1 MLGLGGTADEVV
13 VHKEDVASPAKIVQN
28 LQFLQDLAGSLGA
41 HPASQHEGDV
51 AEFAVKR
58 AAPGELQGHIQ
69 VAVQVNQ
76 VKAGRRGML
85 QVSMARRGDDF
96 ARLAPLQTIQ
106 ELRHDEF
113 RFPRH
118 RQVGS
123 RSQGVFGEME
133 GPGAPH
139 HHGLAPPFAF
149 LDGLHDAVMLD
160 DHPGDENQVALFP
173 VLRGDILEGQVPEP
187 RPPTPAAAG
196 PPR

>member
-1 MLGLGGTADEVV
+1 MTLPD
-13 VHKEDVASPAKIVQN
+13 S
-28 LQFLQDLAGSLGA
+28 
-41 HPASQHEGDV
+41 
-51 AEFAVKR
+51 
-58 AAPGELQGHIQ
+58 
-69 VAVQVNQ
+69 
-76 VKAGRRGML
+76 RR
-85 QVSMARRGDDF
+85 S
-96 ARLAPLQTIQ
+96 RLVQ

-139 HHGLAPPFAF
+139 NHGLAPPFAF

-173 VLRGDILEGQVPEP
+173 VLAGRYPGRSDPGTW
-187 RPPTPAAAG
+187 PPTLGGSRAATVSRPKGGMRAFFPSIFKTRLKDQNDWG
-196 PPR
+196 CPGLTKRTFNGWNP